1 MSNIGLKSGW
11 TTLVK
16 EYAFISLGV
25 VAYAL
30 GWTIFLLPNN
40 LVGGGVSGFASI
52 LLYAT
57 GIPMSVT
64 YLVLNAILLIIGTKI
79 LGTGFGGK
87 TIYAIIMTSVVLAV
101 MPKLIPID
109 FINEFA
115 ISNGR
120 LICTILGGVIA
131 GLGIGLSMSQGGSTG
146 GTDIIALVWCKFYPA
161 SPGRVI
167 LIIDVG
173 IIMSSLLFPSYT
185 SSGELLPFVDK
196 LAIVVYGLIQV
207 TVCGYAIDMYLSGS
221 KQSVQAFI
229 FTKKVDEMAD
239 AIAFDMKRG
248 VTVIPA
254 KGWYSKEDRQ
264 VLMVVTRK
272 TDLNILLRYVKS
284 IDPDAFL
291 SVSSV
296 MGVYGQGFDT
306 IKVKSSAIVYG
317 PKSVICVCGV
327 NKIVKNIDEAIRRV
341 KTKAA
346 PPNTVRLGIETPC
359 AKTGECISLRQ
370 ESPDM
375 CAGCHGDGRI
385 CCNYVV
391 CAQQRHAGRIKVI
404 LIGEEYGY

>member
-306 IKVKSSAIVYG
+306 IKVKSSA
-317 PKSVICVCGV
+317 
-327 NKIVKNIDEAIRRV
+327 KNI
-341 KTKAA
+341 KK
-346 PPNTVRLGIETPC
+346 
-359 AKTGECISLRQ
+359 
-370 ESPDM
+370 M
-375 CAGCHGDGRI
+375 
-385 CCNYVV
+385 
-391 CAQQRHAGRIKVI
+391 
-404 LIGEEYGY
+404 